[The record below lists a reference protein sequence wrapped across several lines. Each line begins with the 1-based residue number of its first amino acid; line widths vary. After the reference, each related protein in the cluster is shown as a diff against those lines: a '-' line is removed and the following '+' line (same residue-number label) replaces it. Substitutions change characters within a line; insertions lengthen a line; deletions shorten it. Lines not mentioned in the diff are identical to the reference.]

1 MKIEFGAI
9 AGMQVAASRYGK
21 IWPSLSDAFGQ
32 PSEIHIDSN
41 QALFIA
47 DFSKESDGQ
56 SPGTRRLSELMLE
69 CGQKG
74 RHRLAPD

>member
-1 MKIEFGAI
+1 MKIELGAI

-47 DFSKESDGQ
+47 DFSKRVTDSLQ
-56 SPGTRRLSELMLE
+56 APG
-69 CGQKG
+69 GF
-74 RHRLAPD
+74 PN